1 MDAASESPPPSPQTD
16 RFIFWGS
23 LFFLLTVGFFMF
35 ATLREEELRLDGLHQ
50 LEADRRAELEGH
62 ERALAQET
70 QTLSRFTDNRE
81 FVRDQARERL
91 GVAAPDE
98 VVVRLEPGAGAGPS
112 PARTGPSL
120 FSPPPAE

>member
-1 MDAASESPPPSPQTD
+1 MEAEHESPPPSPQTD
-16 RFIFWGS
+16 RFIFWGA
-23 LFFLLTVGFFMF
+23 LFFLCTVGFFMF
-35 ATLREEELRLDGLHQ
+35 ATLREEELRLAGLHK
-50 LEADRRAELEGH
+50 LEADRRAERDAQ

-91 GVAAPDE
+91 GVASPDE
-98 VVVRLEPGAGAGPS
+98 VVVRLEPGAGAN
-112 PARTGPSL
+112 PARPAPSL